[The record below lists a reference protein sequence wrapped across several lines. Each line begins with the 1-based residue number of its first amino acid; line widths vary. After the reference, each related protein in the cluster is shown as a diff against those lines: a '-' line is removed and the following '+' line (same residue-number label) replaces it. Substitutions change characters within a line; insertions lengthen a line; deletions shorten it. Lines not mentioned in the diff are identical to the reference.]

1 MQHSFGTPSRFIGF
15 SDTDLTTIIYSRGW
29 ESLCVIPVNCPSVII
44 QEFYSN
50 MHGFDYSVPQ
60 FITCV
65 RGTHIVVTP
74 DLISEVLHVSRVEF
88 TDYPGCEHLK
98 TVSKDEL

>member
-1 MQHSFGTPSRFIGF
+1 
-15 SDTDLTTIIYSRGW
+15 
-29 ESLCVIPVNCPSVII
+29 
-44 QEFYSN
+44 

-65 RGTHIVVTP
+65 RGTRIVVTP